1 MNDKVNCFWDF
12 IVCVSLY
19 HLAGTTTSDIEHSTW
34 SLGEYAALEES
45 VKRLCISLDTLC
57 EDVLSPSSSLSLSR
71 ECTTI
76 HARSCVVLC
85 TTIHARSCVVL
96 YHDTHTSCVVLID
109 VEFYTTEKF
118 TVHAEEKTQP
128 QLSPLSLHWPWASTV
143 DFTPKLS
150 QVSPRLCALET
161 VLETLSSTVD
171 EE

>member
-1 MNDKVNCFWDF
+1 MFCVAALFSDRNCRQQNQEFGETLVGYQEEDT
-12 IVCVSLY
+12 VSWIGGGGGGGSDVEVQT
-19 HLAGTTTSDIEHSTW
+19 LASDIQHSTW
-34 SLGEYAALEES
+34 SVGEYAALEES

-128 QLSPLSLHWPWASTV
+128 QLSPLSLH
-143 DFTPKLS
+143 
-150 QVSPRLCALET
+150 
-161 VLETLSSTVD
+161 
-171 EE
+171 